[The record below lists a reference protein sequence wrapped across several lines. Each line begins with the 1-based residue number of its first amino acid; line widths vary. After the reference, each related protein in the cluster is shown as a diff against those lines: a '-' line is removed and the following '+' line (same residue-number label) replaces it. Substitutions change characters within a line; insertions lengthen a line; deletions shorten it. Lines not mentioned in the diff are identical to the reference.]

1 MKVNTDD
8 LKLAE
13 VRYYDVEHNGL
24 EYTKPLAYVVLLNR
38 GDTYVSLLNPGDIA
52 PIYERVPY
60 TSNAVGTEDYI
71 GTKIRQVF
79 GDVISGE
86 AWLLTDFD
94 FTTKFDRKDV
104 EIKDVEDFVLGSELF
119 FKDRI
124 SLAQDRAK
132 KSITQRFLMSK
143 VIVKDQEPMRE
154 MLEFFA
160 ERDSKKV
167 YQK

>member
-1 MKVNTDD
+1 MKVNTSD

-13 VRYYDVEHNGL
+13 VRYYDVPHNGL

-71 GTKIRQVF
+71 GTKIRQVS
-79 GDVISGE
+79 GESVSGE

-104 EIKDVEDFVLGSELF
+104 EIEAVEDFVLGSGLF

-124 SLAQDRAK
+124 SLAQDRARR
-132 KSITQRFLMSK
+132 SGVRRFLMGK
-143 VIVKDQEPMRE
+143 IIEKDQEPMRE
-154 MLEFFA
+154 MLEFFE
-160 ERDSKKV
+160 ERSSKKV
-167 YQK
+167 YEK